1 MTTKEARVFLNADA
15 FDDLEEAYEQLLF
28 DQKQYFLNKPCIPK
42 VFEGKVEKLKHF
54 LGASM
59 LLGLESEKV
68 EVAMH
73 DFHFSEDTMLD
84 VYRSY
89 AQKLNESKKKLSHA
103 LSFGEL
109 KTLVEHQL
117 QLFLDYTF
125 KWHLFAEFQ
134 EGLKLSSEPDPVVFF
149 QELKLLE
156 SQGISTFA
164 QLVNSAD
171 NIGVI
176 VKKEST
182 RLHSLHT
189 TK

>member
-15 FDDLEEAYEQLLF
+15 FDDLEEAYDQLLF
-28 DQKQYFLNKPCIPK
+28 DQKQYFLQKPCIPK
-42 VFEGKVEKLKHF
+42 VFDGKIEKLNHF
-54 LGASM
+54 MNASM

-84 VYRSY
+84 VCRSH
-89 AQKLNESKKKLSHA
+89 AQEINDCKKKLSQA

-109 KTLVEHQL
+109 KTLVEEQL
-117 QLFLDYTF
+117 QIFLNYASKWPLFT
-125 KWHLFAEFQ
+125 EFQ

-164 QLVNSAD
+164 QLVNSAG

>member
-1 MTTKEARVFLNADA
+1 VTTKEARAFLNADA
-15 FDDLEEAYEQLLF
+15 FDDLEEAYDQLLF
-28 DQKQYFLNKPCIPK
+28 DQKQFFLQKACIPK
-42 VFEGKVEKLKHF
+42 VFDGKIEKLNHF
-54 LGASM
+54 TEASII
-59 LLGLESEKV
+59 LGLEFAKMEAKL
-68 EVAMH
+68 H
-73 DFHFSEDTMLD
+73 NFHFSEDTMLD

-89 AQKLNESKKKLSHA
+89 AQQLNESKKKLSQA
-103 LSFGEL
+103 VSFGEL

-117 QLFLDYTF
+117 QLFLDYTS
-125 KWHLFAEFQ
+125 KWPLIAEFQ

-164 QLVNSAD
+164 QLVNSAG

>member
-42 VFEGKVEKLKHF
+42 VFEGKIEKLKHF
-54 LGASM
+54 LEASM
-59 LLGLESEKV
+59 LLGLESDKV

-73 DFHFSEDTMLD
+73 DFHFSDDTMLD
-84 VYRSY
+84 VCRSY
-89 AQKLNESKKKLSHA
+89 AQEINDCKKRLSQA

-109 KTLVEHQL
+109 KTLVEEQL
-117 QLFLDYTF
+117 QIFLNYAS
-125 KWHLFAEFQ
+125 KWPLFAEFQ

-171 NIGVI
+171 NIGAI

-189 TK
+189 KK